1 MVMSQHILLSFVNN
15 GLLLQ
20 FGKNQRDNT
29 TITLPI
35 AYKNDQFKYLFA
47 LEYGNNNVTWEEA
60 TGNYSPNRN
69 PRTSTT
75 ITTGTRVG
83 DWLTLGI

>member
-1 MVMSQHILLSFVNN
+1 MLI
-15 GLLLQ
+15 Q

-35 AYKNDQFKYLFA
+35 AYKNDRFKYLFA
-47 LEYGNNNVTWEEA
+47 LEYGDTNVSWKEA
-60 TGNYSPNRN
+60 TGNYGPNRN

>member
-1 MVMSQHILLSFVNN
+1 MELNN

-20 FGKNQRDNT
+20 FGKNQRNNT

-35 AYKNDQFKYLFA
+35 AHKNDQFKYLFA
-47 LEYGNNNVTWEEA
+47 PEYGGGNVSWEEI
-60 TGNYSPNRN
+60 TGNYAPNRN